1 MKDKI
6 VLTSNMTN
14 FVSMVEALI
23 NKPERMDRMG
33 LSYGKYGLG
42 KTTTLEWY
50 YTNNLCYRVRAMAAC
65 SRSVDMMVEDLLG
78 CYRVASKGRLKQD
91 IRELVYIARKQQLP
105 LFIDEADRVVR
116 TSILI
121 ETVRDIHDLA
131 KIPIILIG
139 QENIINLLQRE
150 DLAHIFSRITG
161 VVEYKELSAQDI
173 QRISRELCDLECEP
187 KVAIFIRNVT
197 LGDFRL
203 VNAVL
208 SKAENFCAFNKVTN
222 ISMAIAKEASM
233 ALPHPDDLNRIIEME
248 EKVSSREPVAAMG

>member
-14 FVSMVEALI
+14 FVSMVESLV

-50 YTNNLCYRVRAMAAC
+50 YTNNLCYRVRSMAAW
-65 SRSVDMMVEDLLG
+65 SRSVNMMVEDLLG

-91 IRELVYIARKQQLP
+91 IRELVHIARKQKLP
-105 LFIDEADRVVR
+105 LLIDEADRVVR

-139 QENIINLLQRE
+139 QENIINVLQRE
-150 DLAHIFSRITG
+150 DLGHIFSRITEI
-161 VVEYKELSAQDI
+161 VEYKGLSAQDI
-173 QRISRELCDLECEP
+173 QRISKELCDLECEP
-187 KVAIFIRNVT
+187 KVATFIRNVT

-203 VNAVL
+203 INAVL
-208 SKAENFCAFNKVTN
+208 SKAENFCAFNKFKK
-222 ISMAIAKEASM
+222 ISITIAKEASM

-248 EKVSSREPVAAMG
+248 EKGTREPITAAG